1 MTKKDW
7 RETLFVWDGILSKI
21 EDKEN
26 EGNADDDAGATGGE
40 VERYKWQGTWVGC
53 DFADASE
60 VPTPKRGAFDKDVT
74 SDNTFEV
81 EGIAT
86 MGKADDKKDMIVADG
101 SSSLTRIA
109 MTGGTGYDLGEGSD
123 KKKHKDDTHDMYF
136 WSPTLRWNGNLK
148 NQVEN
153 MVLAVG
159 QNEFGNFISVGWLR
173 VGNRVSLA
181 RRYVDDSDMRAK
193 WDIDDLKKSVFSD
206 IATESSEDGHH
217 VKLVIPPWQC
227 KSMHADANQCFK
239 RAKKA
244 E

>member
-1 MTKKDW
+1 MTKDW
-7 RETLFVWDGILSKI
+7 RETLFVWDGILSRI

-26 EGNADDDAGATGGE
+26 EAGATGGE
-40 VERYKWQGTWVGC
+40 EERYKWEGTWIGC

-60 VPTPKRGAFDKDVT
+60 VPTPKRGAFEKDVT
-74 SDNTFEV
+74 SDNTFQV

-86 MGKADDKKDMIVADG
+86 MGKKADSNNEKKDMIVADV
-101 SSSLTRIA
+101 SSLTRIA
-109 MTGGTGYDLGEGSD
+109 MTDGPGYDLGEGSY

-159 QNEFGNFISVGWLR
+159 QNEFGNFISVGWIR
-173 VGNRVSLA
+173 VGNRVTLA
-181 RRYVDDSDMRAK
+181 RRYIDSDMRAK

-206 IATESSEDGHH
+206 ISTESEDGHH
-217 VKLVIPPWQC
+217 VKLVIPPWHC

-244 E
+244 D